1 MPMLQQCLVKEE
13 KAKEIISTAQV
24 FKRMG
29 SLVEEPQARKILINY
44 LDSQNFYKIST
55 DVLFFRKKLESFIV
69 FLAKVIA
76 TIRNHDCMEPR
87 DMKDALVVYF
97 HLITTR
103 DVTNLLNLEQ
113 IDGTKLFILHQLP
126 LFSFYRNLIRRKFAE
141 DGTRYYEFIQDKVSR
156 VLENISELKKKR
168 KRDLLEDYMNALE
181 ILGILQEKNAVEM
194 KLTEPLL
201 ERGQFFLEKLLFDR
215 TILADIETLY
225 NLYRLLKN
233 SQLLINLCMIE
244 IPWETMKFLK
254 STNYYQN
261 DLRISKILRLKN
273 FYGLEYNRHPILN
286 CLQFL
291 SRIYSLT
298 QNIYIGDEI
307 FEKLFHLFD
316 RFLATPTFEQI
327 ECIQIQV
334 FPDWDKPTDT
344 QMQDFFFTAFKKDFT
359 KEAKDYLV
367 QLRKWFSQL
376 LVKHMGRTDLLLNHP
391 KFITQ
396 LVTVILFLAYR
407 TAFFTQHV
415 KVDRDDVKVAFN
427 QLCYLLLDA
436 KFSYLK

>member
-1 MPMLQQCLVKEE
+1 MPVLQQCLVKEE
-13 KAKEIISTAQV
+13 KAKEIISTAQF
-24 FKRMG
+24 FKQMG
-29 SLVEEPQARKILINY
+29 LLVEEPQARKILMSY

-55 DVLFFRKKLESFIV
+55 DVLFFRKKLESFVV
-69 FLAKVIA
+69 FLAKAIA

-103 DVTNLLNLEQ
+103 DITNLLNIEQ

-126 LFSFYRNLIRRKFAE
+126 LFSFYRNLVRRKFTE
-141 DGTRYYEFIQDKVSR
+141 DGTKYYEFIQDKVNR
-156 VLENISELKKKR
+156 LLENISELKKKR

-181 ILGILQEKNAVEM
+181 ILGILQEKNSAEI
-194 KLTEPLL
+194 KLTEPML
-201 ERGQFFLEKLLFDR
+201 EQGQFFLEKLFFDR
-215 TILADIETLY
+215 SILSDIETLY

-254 STNYYQN
+254 NTDYYQN
-261 DLRISKILRLKN
+261 DLRISKILRQKN
-273 FYGLEYNRHPILN
+273 FYGLEYNRQLILN

-291 SRIYSLT
+291 SRVYSLT
-298 QNIYIGDEI
+298 QNVYVGNEMFD
-307 FEKLFHLFD
+307 KLFRLFD
-316 RFLATPTFEQI
+316 RFLTIPTFEQI
-327 ECIQIQV
+327 ECLQIQV
-334 FPDWDKPTDT
+334 FPDWERPTDT
-344 QMQDFFFTAFKKDFT
+344 QMQDFFFNAFKREFT

-367 QLRKWFSQL
+367 QLKKWFSQL
-376 LVKHMGRTDLLLNHP
+376 LVKYMGRTDLLLNHP